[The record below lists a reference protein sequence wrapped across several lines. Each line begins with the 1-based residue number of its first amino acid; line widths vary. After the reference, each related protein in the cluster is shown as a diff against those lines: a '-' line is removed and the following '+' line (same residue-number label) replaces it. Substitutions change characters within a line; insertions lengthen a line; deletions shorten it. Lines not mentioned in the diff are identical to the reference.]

1 MPYKNK
7 EDRNK
12 NLREKRRI
20 IKENSVCSNSI
31 DDDASSEISELT
43 EKKYNNDNNNENS
56 SNLSQMTLYLEL
68 RDEFEKRFDK
78 INMEHKEQINKLE
91 NKIEKLQDKFND
103 YKDEMNKV
111 IINLSLAQN
120 TPLQFQPQPQPIIIQ
135 QPTPITTTRGSYNTK
150 LKTENNNIILE
161 EPTKVI
167 EEIKQPKEKAV
178 KLSKKEKDELELE
191 QLKMPITFEEF
202 YDYIEIFESD
212 FEIDGICYNDGN
224 RRNYYKNVL
233 KRAVESVQETFQD
246 LPIQATNL
254 RNKIF
259 YVRTDKLKQKEQY
272 INDKNK
278 WIYNTKDNLLRIEM
292 LHSKIT
298 EKLNLLRVN
307 KMMECN
313 ENDNSEDEDDDD
325 GNVLKLN
332 GTVAGEA
339 MKYKTDYLK
348 DSDDL
353 YGFCNL
359 ILPLFKMEG
368 TDI

>member
-1 MPYKNK
+1 MPIKDKTASNAYMREYMKKRYNNNK
-7 EDRNK
+7 K
-12 NLREKRRI
+12 V
-20 IKENSVCSNSI
+20 NS
-31 DDDASSEISELT
+31 DDETILSEITEQSTNDNTIISIQYEELKT
-43 EKKYNNDNNNENS
+43 KYNDLENKYENLQKKFSNYKDN
-56 SNLSQMTLYLEL
+56 
-68 RDEFEKRFDK
+68 
-78 INMEHKEQINKLE
+78 IINKLFE
-91 NKIEKLQDKFND
+91 VKNNIQEQ
-103 YKDEMNKV
+103 
-111 IINLSLAQN
+111 
-120 TPLQFQPQPQPIIIQ
+120 QPIIIQ
-135 QPTPITTTRGSYNTK
+135 QPAPIKTVKGSYNKK
-150 LKTENNNIILE
+150 LKTENILLE
-161 EPTKVI
+161 EPTEII

-224 RRNYYKNVL
+224 RRNYYKNIL
-233 KRAVESVQETFQD
+233 KRAVESVNETLQD

-278 WIYNTKDNLLRIEM
+278 WIYSTKDNLLRIEM

-298 EKLNLLRVN
+298 EKLNLLRVK

-313 ENDNSEDEDDDD
+313 ENDNSDDEDDDN

-368 TDI
+368 IDI